1 MIPVFIKL
9 KGFKVCIFGFGEV
22 GRRRLKKILAGEPE
36 KVTVYTKEEVDRETR
51 RHYEDLCNIEF
62 ITCDLEELR
71 DEDIQEIVKKHDI
84 VIAAIDERNNRR
96 IVKIAKKFKKFINSS
111 TFEEDVNFVIPA
123 YCYKEGVY
131 FVVYTQGRS
140 PLMARYIRELVERFI
155 EKSKEEIDL
164 QSNLRTFLKE
174 CIPSQR
180 DRREILEDVFK
191 NEEFKRELLNL
202 IERYKNKQS

>member
-1 MIPVFIKL
+1 MIPVFLKL

-164 QSNLRTFLKE
+164 QSYLRTFLKG

-202 IERYKNKQS
+202 IKRYKNKQS

>member
-1 MIPVFIKL
+1 MIPVFLKL

-164 QSNLRTFLKE
+164 QSNLRTFLKG